1 MMLTWIK
8 KEKFRLTLCLIAG
21 VGLFFRVWGMWF
33 GLPFLLHPDEPIFVE
48 KAMFFSTGSL
58 NPHWFGHPGNNLM
71 YILLFEFI
79 GYYFF
84 GRFFNW
90 FDNVEVFR
98 DHFLADPTVFYF
110 LGRSVGV
117 LTGTLS
123 VVAIGYLS
131 KRLVNER
138 VGIISAVFLAVNPLC
153 IMHSKYIRTDILGT
167 FFIITAIYYALKF
180 WDSRRR
186 MFVIISSIAIGMA
199 AASKYVFATVGI
211 VILLLTYFL
220 GTESP
225 ESFLPKYRQ
234 KNSHWKFFLMNC
246 LVIVISFFMVTPF
259 FFLDFKKAYQDIVI
273 ESSATH
279 LGAGSL
285 PLLHNYWWYIFDVL
299 LKDFGLPILI
309 GAGLGLFLSVRNIE
323 RRTILILVFPVV
335 FFLFIGAVRLK
346 WDRWIIPIIPFVGLY
361 AAIALDYF
369 LKGTFL
375 CLSKIV
381 KKQKNMIAIQLP
393 MLIILL
399 TLFVFHPL
407 KESIAINRKTC
418 FPDTRQI
425 CTEWIKQHIPEGKF
439 AQEWYTFQPSPRYAY
454 FRGEYQIEKYII
466 LQEFSIAN
474 KTLEYYRVKGFTH
487 VIISSSLYNRYFREA
502 ERYPQ
507 EEQFYR
513 SLFARVPLKT
523 FEFIDNEVTGPNIAI
538 YSID

>member
-48 KAMFFSTGSL
+48 KAMFFSTSSL

-259 FFLDFKKAYQDIVI
+259 FFL
-273 ESSATH
+273 
-279 LGAGSL
+279 
-285 PLLHNYWWYIFDVL
+285 
-299 LKDFGLPILI
+299 
-309 GAGLGLFLSVRNIE
+309 
-323 RRTILILVFPVV
+323 
-335 FFLFIGAVRLK
+335 LFIGSVRLK